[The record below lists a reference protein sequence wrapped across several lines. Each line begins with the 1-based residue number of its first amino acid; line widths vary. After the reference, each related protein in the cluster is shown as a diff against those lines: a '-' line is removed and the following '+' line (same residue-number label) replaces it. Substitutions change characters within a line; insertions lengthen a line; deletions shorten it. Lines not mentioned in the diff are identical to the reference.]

1 MDWAIESLKSK
12 IASGGVLPKLNAA
25 NVIKLTL
32 LHPLQSI
39 PVRSWIFEDEQ
50 VVRIGRSTENQVV
63 LFSAVVS
70 RRHIELRRTGITWEL
85 INLGTNGTYLDGKP
99 IAKVPVVD
107 GLIVHLARSGPKIQI
122 NVGPSQSSVP
132 AGKIS
137 VKPDAK
143 AIHAPPPA
151 AGISTMPVPDQ
162 KEIGT
167 SREEEE
173 LTEADNN
180 PHYSEE
186 EY

>member
-1 MDWAIESLKSK
+1 M
-12 IASGGVLPKLNAA
+12 
-25 NVIKLTL
+25 IKLTL

-50 VVRIGRSTENQVV
+50 VVRIGRSTENHVV

-70 RRHIELRRTGITWEL
+70 RRHIELRRSGITWEL

-122 NVGPSQSSVP
+122 NVGPNQSSVQS
-132 AGKIS
+132 GVSI
-137 VKPDAK
+137 KPRDAK
-143 AIHAPPPA
+143 AIHAPSPEGALLSTIP
-151 AGISTMPVPDQ
+151 ISDQ
-162 KEIGT
+162 KEVGT

-173 LTEADNN
+173 LTEAENTR
-180 PHYSEE
+180 PYSEE
-186 EY
+186 Y

>member
-1 MDWAIESLKSK
+1 M
-12 IASGGVLPKLNAA
+12 
-25 NVIKLTL
+25 IKLTL

-50 VVRIGRSTENQVV
+50 VVRIGRSTENHVV

-70 RRHIELRRTGITWEL
+70 RRHIELRRSGITWEL

-122 NVGPSQSSVP
+122 NVGPNQSS
-132 AGKIS
+132 AQLGILS
-137 VKPDAK
+137 VKPRDVS
-143 AIHAPPPA
+143 AIHAPPGSA
-151 AGISTMPVPDQ
+151 LLSTIPVPDQ
-162 KEIGT
+162 KEVGT

-173 LTEADNN
+173 LTEAENRRN
-180 PHYSEE
+180 YSEE
-186 EY
+186 KY

>member
-1 MDWAIESLKSK
+1 M
-12 IASGGVLPKLNAA
+12 
-25 NVIKLTL
+25 IKLTL

-50 VVRIGRSTENQVV
+50 VVRIGRSTENHVV

-70 RRHIELRRTGITWEL
+70 RRHIELRRSGITWEL

-99 IAKVPVVD
+99 IAKVPIVD

-122 NVGPSQSSVP
+122 NVGPNQSSVQL
-132 AGKIS
+132 GQIS
-137 VKPDAK
+137 VKPRDAK
-143 AIHAPPPA
+143 EIHAPS
-151 AGISTMPVPDQ
+151 GGVHISTIPVPDQ
-162 KEIGT
+162 KEVGT

-173 LTEADNN
+173 LTQADNN
-180 PHYSEE
+180 RHYSEE

>member
-1 MDWAIESLKSK
+1 
-12 IASGGVLPKLNAA
+12 
-25 NVIKLTL
+25 VIKLTL

-50 VVRIGRSTENQVV
+50 VVRIGRATENHVV

-70 RRHIELRRTGITWEL
+70 RRHIELRRTGIIWEL

-122 NVGPSQSSVP
+122 NVGPHLSKTPSGSI
-132 AGKIS
+132 AL
-137 VKPDAK
+137 KPRDAK
-143 AIHAPPPA
+143 AIHAPPESA
-151 AGISTMPVPDQ
+151 QIGTMPIPDQ

-173 LTEADNN
+173 LTESESN
-180 PHYSEE
+180 PDYSEE

>member
-1 MDWAIESLKSK
+1 
-12 IASGGVLPKLNAA
+12 
-25 NVIKLTL
+25 VIKLTL

-39 PVRSWIFEDEQ
+39 PVRSWIFEDELI
-50 VVRIGRSTENQVV
+50 VRIGRATENHVV

-70 RRHIELRRTGITWEL
+70 RRHIELRRTGIIWEL

-99 IAKVPVVD
+99 IAKIQVVD

-122 NVGPSQSSVP
+122 NVGPNQSK
-132 AGKIS
+132 AQLGLIAL
-137 VKPDAK
+137 KPTRDAK
-143 AIHAPPPA
+143 AIHAPPEGA
-151 AGISTMPVPDQ
+151 HISTIPVPDQ

-173 LTEADNN
+173 LTEAENN
-180 PHYSEE
+180 ANYFPE

>member
-1 MDWAIESLKSK
+1 M
-12 IASGGVLPKLNAA
+12 
-25 NVIKLTL
+25 IKLTL

-50 VVRIGRSTENQVV
+50 VVRIGRSTENHVV

-70 RRHIELRRTGITWEL
+70 RRHIELRRSGITWEL

-99 IAKVPVVD
+99 IAKVPIVD

-122 NVGPSQSSVP
+122 NVGPNQSS
-132 AGKIS
+132 AQLGLLS
-137 VKPDAK
+137 VQAREAK
-143 AIHAPPPA
+143 EIHAPS
-151 AGISTMPVPDQ
+151 GGVHISTIPVPEQ
-162 KEIGT
+162 KEVGT

-173 LTEADNN
+173 LTEADNIR
-180 PHYSEE
+180 HYPQE

>member
-1 MDWAIESLKSK
+1 
-12 IASGGVLPKLNAA
+12 
-25 NVIKLTL
+25 VIKLTL

-50 VVRIGRSTENQVV
+50 VVRIGRSTENHVV

-70 RRHIELRRTGITWEL
+70 RRHIELRRSGITWEL

-99 IAKVPVVD
+99 IAKVPIVD

-122 NVGPSQSSVP
+122 NVGPNQSSVQL
-132 AGKIS
+132 GQIS
-137 VKPDAK
+137 VKPREAK
-143 AIHAPPPA
+143 EINAPS
-151 AGISTMPVPDQ
+151 GGVHISTIPVPDH
-162 KEIGT
+162 KEVGT

-180 PHYSEE
+180 RHYSEE

>member
-1 MDWAIESLKSK
+1 M
-12 IASGGVLPKLNAA
+12 
-25 NVIKLTL
+25 IKLTL

-50 VVRIGRSTENQVV
+50 VVRIGRSTENHVV

-70 RRHIELRRTGITWEL
+70 RRHIELRRSGITWEL

-99 IAKVPVVD
+99 IAKVPIVD

-122 NVGPSQSSVP
+122 NVGPNQSSVQL
-132 AGKIS
+132 GQIS
-137 VKPDAK
+137 VKPRDAK
-143 AIHAPPPA
+143 AINAPSGGA
-151 AGISTMPVPDQ
+151 HISTIPVPEQ
-162 KEIGT
+162 QEVGT

-173 LTEADNN
+173 LTEADNTRQ
-180 PHYSEE
+180 YSEE

>member
-1 MDWAIESLKSK
+1 M
-12 IASGGVLPKLNAA
+12 
-25 NVIKLTL
+25 IKLTL

-50 VVRIGRSTENQVV
+50 VVRIGRSTENHVV

-122 NVGPSQSSVP
+122 NVGPNQSNVQL
-132 AGKIS
+132 GKTS
-137 VKPDAK
+137 VKPSDAK
-143 AIHAPPPA
+143 AINAPLGGA
-151 AGISTMPVPDQ
+151 HISTIPVPNQ

-167 SREEEE
+167 SREEDE
-173 LTEADNN
+173 LTEAENKRD
-180 PHYSEE
+180 YSEE
-186 EY
+186 D

>member
-1 MDWAIESLKSK
+1 M
-12 IASGGVLPKLNAA
+12 
-25 NVIKLTL
+25 IKLTL

-50 VVRIGRSTENQVV
+50 VVRIGRSTENHVV

-70 RRHIELRRTGITWEL
+70 RRHIELRRSGITWEL

-122 NVGPSQSSVP
+122 NVGPNQSSVQL
-132 AGKIS
+132 GLLS
-137 VKPDAK
+137 VKPRDAK
-143 AIHAPPPA
+143 EIHAPSGSA
-151 AGISTMPVPDQ
+151 HISTIPVPDH
-162 KEIGT
+162 KEVGT
-167 SREEEE
+167 SREEDE

-180 PHYSEE
+180 RHYSEE

>member
-1 MDWAIESLKSK
+1 M
-12 IASGGVLPKLNAA
+12 
-25 NVIKLTL
+25 IKLTL

-50 VVRIGRSTENQVV
+50 VVRIGRSTENHVV

-122 NVGPSQSSVP
+122 NVGPNQSNVQL
-132 AGKIS
+132 GKTS
-137 VKPDAK
+137 VKPSDAK
-143 AIHAPPPA
+143 AINAPLESVH
-151 AGISTMPVPDQ
+151 ISTIPVPNQ

-173 LTEADNN
+173 LTEAENKRD
-180 PHYSEE
+180 YSEE
-186 EY
+186 D

>member
-1 MDWAIESLKSK
+1 M
-12 IASGGVLPKLNAA
+12 
-25 NVIKLTL
+25 IKLTL

-50 VVRIGRSTENQVV
+50 VVRIGRSTENHVV

-70 RRHIELRRTGITWEL
+70 RRHIELRRSGITWEL

-122 NVGPSQSSVP
+122 NVGPDQSSVQLGP
-132 AGKIS
+132 S
-137 VKPDAK
+137 RVKPRDEL
-143 AIHAPPPA
+143 AIHAPSGGAPL
-151 AGISTMPVPDQ
+151 STIPVPDQ
-162 KEIGT
+162 KEVGT
-167 SREEEE
+167 SRDEEE
-173 LTEADNN
+173 LTEAENT

>member
-1 MDWAIESLKSK
+1 
-12 IASGGVLPKLNAA
+12 
-25 NVIKLTL
+25 VIKLTL

-50 VVRIGRSTENQVV
+50 VVRIGRSTENHVV

-99 IAKVPVVD
+99 IAKIPVVD

-122 NVGPSQSSVP
+122 NVGPHQSSVQS
-132 AGKIS
+132 GKIS
-137 VKPDAK
+137 AKSSDAK
-143 AIHAPPPA
+143 AINAPLGSA
-151 AGISTMPVPDQ
+151 QISTIPVPDQ

-173 LTEADNN
+173 LTEAENKRD
-180 PHYSEE
+180 YSEE

>member
-1 MDWAIESLKSK
+1 M
-12 IASGGVLPKLNAA
+12 
-25 NVIKLTL
+25 IKLTL

-50 VVRIGRSTENQVV
+50 VVRIGRSTENHVV

-70 RRHIELRRTGITWEL
+70 RRHIELRRSGISWEL

-99 IAKVPVVD
+99 IAKVPIVD

-122 NVGPSQSSVP
+122 NVSPNQSSVQLGILS
-132 AGKIS
+132 A
-137 VKPDAK
+137 KPRDEL
-143 AIHAPPPA
+143 AIHAPSEGAPLNTIPL
-151 AGISTMPVPDQ
+151 PDQ
-162 KEIGT
+162 KEVGT

-173 LTEADNN
+173 LTEAENSRN
-180 PHYSEE
+180 YSQEKQ